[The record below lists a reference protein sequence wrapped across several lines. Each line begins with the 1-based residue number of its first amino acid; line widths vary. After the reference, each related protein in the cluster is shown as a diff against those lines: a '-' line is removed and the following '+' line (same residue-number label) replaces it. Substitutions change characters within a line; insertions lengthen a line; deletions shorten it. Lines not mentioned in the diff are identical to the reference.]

1 MKVKKIN
8 KKHISDFRKDFPILN
23 ERMTNNMPLSYLDN
37 GATTQKPTVVIEA
50 LNNYYT
56 SQNANVHRGIH
67 KLSETATVM
76 YEQARETVA
85 KFIHAQSSKEIVFVK
100 GCTEAINLVAHAFLQ
115 PRLKPGD
122 KIILTIME
130 HHANIVPWQVVAK
143 ASGAS
148 IEVIP
153 IDAQGNLQLDQL
165 DSMLTENTKMV
176 AFSHISNV
184 LGSISPAKTIIKK
197 AHALGIPVLVDGA
210 QAISHM
216 PVDVTDL
223 GADFYTFSSHK
234 AFGPTGIGVLYA
246 RYEHL
251 ANMPPYQT
259 GGGMIEKV
267 SFTDTTYAVAPY
279 RFEAGTPNI
288 AGAIATAVA
297 CEYINQ
303 VGLDAISVHEREL
316 TTLLHD
322 TLAEFPQIQV
332 IGQTPDKAPI
342 ASFTMQD
349 IHAHDI
355 ATILD
360 SEGVATR
367 AGHHCTM
374 PLMKSLGVQATTRAS
389 LAFYNN
395 ADDIKALA
403 RGLTKVQK
411 VFYG

>member
-1 MKVKKIN
+1 MKAKKASKRPIT
-8 KKHISDFRKDFPILN
+8 DFRKDFPILA
-23 ERMTNNMPLSYLDN
+23 TLANNKPLSYLDN

-50 LNNYYT
+50 LNRYYT
-56 SQNANVHRGIH
+56 TQNANVHRGIH
-67 KLSETATVM
+67 KLSETSTMM

-100 GCTEAINLVAHAFLQ
+100 GCTEAINLVAHAFLL

-143 ASGAS
+143 ASGAT
-148 IEVIP
+148 IDVIP
-153 IDAQGNLQLDQL
+153 IDEKGNLKIDKL

-184 LGSISPAKTIIKK
+184 LGSISPAKKIIAK

-223 GADFYTFSSHK
+223 GADFYTFSAHK
-234 AFGPTGIGVLYA
+234 AFGPTGVGVLYG

-251 ANMPPYQT
+251 KDMPPYQT

-267 SFTDTTYAVAPY
+267 SFAETTYAIAPY

-297 CEYINQ
+297 CDYINE
-303 VGLDAISVHEREL
+303 VGLNAITSHEQML
-316 TTLLHD
+316 TKQLHD
-322 TLAEFPQIQV
+322 ALAEFPEIQV
-332 IGQTPDKAPI
+332 IGQTEDKTPI

-374 PLMKSLGVQATTRAS
+374 PLMRSLGIQATTRAS

-395 ADDIKALA
+395 EEDIAALV
-403 RGLTKVQK
+403 RGLNKVK
-411 VFYG
+411 KIFYG